1 MSTLG
6 DFIALQ
12 RCFASNNKDILQR
25 KRHYQEP
32 QKRSPLKHAG
42 RFSRLPVTFQEADL
56 EIRERE
62 RARKCRLKCK
72 VIYVAT
78 HK

>member
-25 KRHYQEP
+25 KRYYQEP
-32 QKRSPLKHAG
+32 QKGLHLSTPEDFLDCPSHSKK
-42 RFSRLPVTFQEADL
+42 P
-56 EIRERE
+56 IW
-62 RARKCRLKCK
+62 K
-72 VIYVAT
+72 
-78 HK
+78 